1 MLALLWPNFLHTLHC
16 CFLPRSFLP
25 RPPVLPRRI
34 RVPFPFEAALSGI
47 RQLPKY
53 ENMWYRKTLV
63 LPEERLLGRHMN
75 SGAWLEAGCC

>member
-1 MLALLWPNFLHTLHC
+1 MG
-16 CFLPRSFLP
+16 P
-25 RPPVLPRRI
+25 RPPLLPRRI